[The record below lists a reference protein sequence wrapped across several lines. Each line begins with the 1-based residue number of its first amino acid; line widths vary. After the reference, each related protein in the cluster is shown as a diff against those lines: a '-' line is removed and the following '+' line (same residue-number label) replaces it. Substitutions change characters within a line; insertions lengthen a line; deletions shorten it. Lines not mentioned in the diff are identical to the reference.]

1 MYEAPTPSEISEIE
15 DEMARI
21 DALLRPIATRRVD
34 TSDPDY
40 ETKLRQSRPLEEAG
54 VRAEAEAALRAV
66 IALYAEG
73 DDTVR
78 AAVRALFNRYTS
90 FRWAVHVP
98 HEPTPESFRFAL
110 LHFSALDQGP
120 DARDELL
127 GLRDLCAEA
136 EEAGIDIAPMLAQ
149 IALLSSDVNRYGMG
163 STREFLLR
171 AGGRI
176 S

>member
-1 MYEAPTPSEISEIE
+1 MDNVPVGLSEIE
-15 DEMARI
+15 DEIARI
-21 DALLRPIATRRVD
+21 DALLEPIATQRVD
-34 TSDPDY
+34 TSDPEY
-40 ETKLRQSRPLEEAG
+40 ETRLRQSRPLVEAG
-54 VRAEAEAALRAV
+54 VKTEAEAALRAV

-73 DDTVR
+73 GETVR

-98 HEPTPESFRFAL
+98 HEPTPESFRFRL

-149 IALLSSDVNRYGMG
+149 IARLSSDVNRYGMG

>member
-1 MYEAPTPSEISEIE
+1 MI
-15 DEMARI
+15 AR
-21 DALLRPIATRRVD
+21 
-34 TSDPDY
+34 
-40 ETKLRQSRPLEEAG
+40 
-54 VRAEAEAALRAV
+54 
-66 IALYAEG
+66 YAEG
-73 DDTVR
+73 DESVR

-98 HEPTPESFRFAL
+98 HEPTPESFRFRL
-110 LHFSALDQGP
+110 LHFSAMDQGP

-136 EEAGIDIAPMLAQ
+136 EEAGIDIAPMLAE
-149 IALLSSDVNRYGMG
+149 IARLSSDVNRYGMG

-171 AGGRI
+171 ARGWI

>member
-1 MYEAPTPSEISEIE
+1 MDDELTLPETD

-40 ETKLRQSRPLEEAG
+40 ETKLRESRPLEEAG
-54 VRAEAEAALRAV
+54 VKAEAEAVLRAV

-73 DDTVR
+73 DDAVR

-110 LHFSALDQGP
+110 LHFSARDQGP

-136 EEAGIDIAPMLAQ
+136 EQAGIDIAPMVAQ